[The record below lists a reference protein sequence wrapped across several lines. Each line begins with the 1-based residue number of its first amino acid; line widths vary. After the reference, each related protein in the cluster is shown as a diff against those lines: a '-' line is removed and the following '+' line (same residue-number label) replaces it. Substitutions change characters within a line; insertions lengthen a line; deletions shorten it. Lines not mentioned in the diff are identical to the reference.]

1 MNDYDAATYSD
12 RIAEVYDRRGA
23 LSSPETEQTVAFLAA
38 LAGAGPVLELGI
50 GTGRVAV
57 PLAQRGLAVAGIDT
71 SEAMVAPLRAKPG
84 GEAIPVTMG
93 SFAEMWPTGPFRLIY
108 VVFNTFF
115 GLLTQEEQVRCFAE
129 VGGHLTADGV
139 FVLEAFVPDLT
150 RFTHGQ
156 ATHTS
161 HIDSWPVL
169 LDASR
174 HDPLGQRVI
183 TQHVVIG
190 EEGVRLYPVQIWY
203 AWPPSDCG
211 SARVAGTVSRSPRP
225 AHATSPCMSQDDIPT
240 TLAGAGHQERA

>member
-1 MNDYDAATYSD
+1 MDRMNDYDAATYGD
-12 RIAEVYDRRGA
+12 RIADVYDTWGA
-23 LSSPETEQTVAFLAA
+23 LSSAETEQTVAFLAA

-57 PLAQRGLAVAGIDT
+57 PLAQRGLAVAGIDA
-71 SEAMVAPLRAKPG
+71 SEAMVAQLRAKPG
-84 GEAIPVTMG
+84 GEGIPVTMG
-93 SFAEMWPTGPFRLIY
+93 SFAEMWPAGPFRLIY

-139 FVLEAFVPDLT
+139 FVLEAFVPDPT

-161 HIDSWPVL
+161 YIDSRHVR
-169 LDASR
+169 LDVSH
-174 HDPLGQRVI
+174 HDPLGQRVT

-190 EEGVRLYPVQIWY
+190 EDGVRLYPVQIRY
-203 AWPPSDCG
+203 AWPSELDLMARLAALRLRERWSSWHREPFT
-211 SARVAGTVSRSPRP
+211 SASTRHISVYEPG
-225 AHATSPCMSQDDIPT
+225 
-240 TLAGAGHQERA
+240 